1 MLQRSLKGEALF
13 ISLMSPGH
21 SLIASRELWDTEI
34 PRPPP
39 NPTLQDQNV
48 GTIGGIMSSNV
59 GILED
64 IAREDGCS
72 KC

>member
-1 MLQRSLKGEALF
+1 MGYRDSKTA
-13 ISLMSPGH
+13 P
-21 SLIASRELWDTEI
+21 T
-34 PRPPP
+34 
-39 NPTLQDQNV
+39 PTLQDQNV
-48 GTIGGIMSSNV
+48 GTIGGIMSNNV